1 MTEAVGPA
9 DAQQLVSRLEDE
21 IVDVEAAARDEEDDS
36 SEDTASAVPGV
47 PEPPD

>member
-21 IVDVEAAARDEEDDS
+21 IVDVAAAARDGEDDS
-36 SEDTASAVPGV
+36 AEDSAGAVPGV